1 MALDFDVL
9 EYCRKLR
16 TSKQPPYTCPI
27 VECSKTYKSM
37 CGLQY
42 HLVNFDHNISKGSTS
57 TVQKPAPQE
66 TSARKCKCN
75 IVIVIIIDIKQI
87 FV

>member
-42 HLVNFDHNISKGSTS
+42 HLVNFDHNNCKDDSSA
-57 TVQKPAPQE
+57 VQKSTPQE
-66 TSARKCKCN
+66 APARKCKYP
-75 IVIVIIIDIKQI
+75 K
-87 FV
+87 FF